1 MSENQSSGSPNLGLI
16 AIAAVVAIV
25 VVVGGFF
32 VLSSQNGDRQASSAS
47 SSNDSG
53 TGESTNVA
61 AVDHL
66 TKTEMFGGDGGFGT
80 GIYALDKVEGQ
91 ADAPFTII
99 EYLSWTCPACRAFHA
114 IDYKQTIKP
123 AIEAGHVKFIS
134 RELLRNPVD
143 FRVAMAARCDGVDFV
158 QAADALFSNQS
169 AYSASDMAAVDM
181 TLISILSPLGM
192 TQEKYVSCITD
203 ENLGGFVKAMS
214 DEGAGR
220 GINSTPTVFIN
231 GRRAGNSEWD
241 DLAAQLE
248 GLAEQASN

>member
-32 VLSSQNGDRQASSAS
+32 VLSSQNEDRQASSAS
-47 SSNDSG
+47 NDSG
-53 TGESTNVA
+53 TDEPTNVA

-134 RELLRNPVD
+134 REFLRNPVD
-143 FRVAMAARCDGVDFV
+143 FRVAMAARCDGIDFV
-158 QAADALFSNQS
+158 QAADALFGNQS
-169 AYSASDMAAVDM
+169 AYSTSDMAAVDM
-181 TLISILSPLGM
+181 TLISILSPFGM
-192 TQEKYVSCITD
+192 TQEKYVGCITD

-214 DEGAGR
+214 DEGARR

-241 DLAAQLE
+241 DLAAQLQE
-248 GLAEQASN
+248 LAEQASN

>member
-32 VLSSQNGDRQASSAS
+32 VLSSQNEDRQASSAS
-47 SSNDSG
+47 NDSG
-53 TGESTNVA
+53 TDEPTNVA

-134 RELLRNPVD
+134 REFLRNPVD
-143 FRVAMAARCDGVDFV
+143 FRVAMAARCDGIDFV
-158 QAADALFSNQS
+158 QAADALFGNQS
-169 AYSASDMAAVDM
+169 AYSTSDMAAVDM
-181 TLISILSPLGM
+181 TLISILSPFGM
-192 TQEKYVSCITD
+192 TQEKYVGCITD

-214 DEGAGR
+214 DEGARR

-231 GRRAGNSEWD
+231 GRRAGNAEWD
-241 DLAAQLE
+241 DLAAQLQE
-248 GLAEQASN
+248 LAEQASN

>member
-32 VLSSQNGDRQASSAS
+32 VLSSQNEDRQASSAS
-47 SSNDSG
+47 NDSG
-53 TGESTNVA
+53 TDEPTNVA

-134 RELLRNPVD
+134 REFLRNPVD
-143 FRVAMAARCDGVDFV
+143 FRVAMAARCDGIDFV
-158 QAADALFSNQS
+158 QAADALFGNQS
-169 AYSASDMAAVDM
+169 AYSTSDMAAVDM
-181 TLISILSPLGM
+181 TLISILSPFGM
-192 TQEKYVSCITD
+192 TQEKYVGCITD

-214 DEGAGR
+214 DEGARR
-220 GINSTPTVFIN
+220 GINSTPTVLIN
-231 GRRAGNSEWD
+231 GRRAGNAEWD
-241 DLAAQLE
+241 DLAAQLQE
-248 GLAEQASN
+248 LAEQASN